1 MIEVVRFTIQSVKYN
16 RNLSEVRFRHFEF
29 ECLQEIGWPWKR
41 FTIGGICIKLHF
53 WPKLKV
59 NEILF
64 LKTRRLRITDYL
76 NYVDTVVVVMMMI
89 STTTN
94 K

>member
-1 MIEVVRFTIQSVKYN
+1 MIEVVRFSFQSVKYN

-53 WPKLKV
+53 
-59 NEILF
+59 
-64 LKTRRLRITDYL
+64 
-76 NYVDTVVVVMMMI
+76 
-89 STTTN
+89 
-94 K
+94 